1 MDNKNVQRN
10 LFAALLQNELKSS
23 VENFTTYVQTCLA
36 ANEVA
41 AGCENLLQKQE
52 STFTFCNKICTCCAF
67 YQPKANLSCRKWRKS
82 GVKLVS
88 VAAVFWMSR
97 NFGGALRDIQKTAA
111 RETSVKPHSRVILS
125 NQKSWVL
132 TQFATTWFVA
142 RQVSTSVSGKKTSL
156 QQFCKTSCWLSVLP
170 NENKNHFHTNDFVI
184 SLALK

>member
-10 LFAALLQNELKSS
+10 LFAALLQNELKSN
-23 VENFTTYVQTCLA
+23 VEHFTTYVQTCLA

-41 AGCENLLQKQE
+41 AGCENLLQKLDI
-52 STFTFCNKICTCCAF
+52 TFTLCNKIYTCRAF

-111 RETSVKPHSRVILS
+111 RETSVKRDSRVILS

-142 RQVSTSVSGKKTSL
+142 RHVSTSVGGEKTSL
-156 QQFCKTSCWLSVLP
+156 QQFAKQVL
-170 NENKNHFHTNDFVI
+170 VI
-184 SLALK
+184 RFTEWE